1 MKLHKLVT
9 ERLVLGMGFRLISHL
24 PRLRGRAAR
33 IIFDLTLPHE
43 GKEVACGPECI
54 PALVKLLS
62 DGDAFVRSQA
72 AAALMRCEFSVVLVN
87 YNYN

>member
-1 MKLHKLVT
+1 M
-9 ERLVLGMGFRLISHL
+9 VLGVGFRLISHL

-43 GKEVACGPECI
+43 GKEVACGAECI
-54 PALVKLLS
+54 PALVTLLS

-72 AAALMRCEFSVVLVN
+72 AATLMRCES
-87 YNYN
+87 

>member
-9 ERLVLGMGFRLISHL
+9 KRLVLGVGFRLISHL

-43 GKEVACGPECI
+43 GKVVACGAECI
-54 PALVKLLS
+54 LALVTLLS
-62 DGDAFVRSQA
+62 DGDVFVRSQA
-72 AAALMRCEFSVVLVN
+72 VAALMRCDG
-87 YNYN
+87 